1 MPKYQSRSNTVPEQ
15 EKKRAEFEKLAFP
28 HMESLYHTALRFTKN
43 EVDAEDLVQD
53 VYVRAFRFFHKFKK
67 GTNFKAWIFKILTN
81 TFINRYR
88 KAKSQPQHIELETI
102 EYKYADDEKTADE
115 KEVKHPD
122 EIKYDRI
129 FDDEIKSALDQLP
142 TDFRI
147 VVLLADVES
156 FSYKEIAK
164 IIGRPIGTVMS
175 RLSRGRKYLQQH
187 LKSYAIE
194 GGYINKPD
202 PEEESAGGNKDQ

>member
-1 MPKYQSRSNTVPEQ
+1 MPKKKFNDNTAPDE
-15 EKKRAEFEKLAFP
+15 ESKRAEFEKLAFP
-28 HMESLYHTALRFTKN
+28 HMDSLYHTALRLTKN

-88 KAKSQPQHIELETI
+88 KLMNQPHQIDLEKI
-102 EYKYADDEKTADE
+102 EYKYADDKKTRE
-115 KEVKHPD
+115 SNPD
-122 EIKYDRI
+122 ELDYEKI
-129 FDDEIKSALDQLP
+129 FDDEIKEALDRLP
-142 TDFRI
+142 TEFRV

-175 RLSRGRKYLQQH
+175 RLSRGRRYLQQH
-187 LKSYAIE
+187 LRAYAIE
-194 GGYINKPD
+194 GGFIRKSN
-202 PEEESAGGNKDQ
+202 PEE

>member
-1 MPKYQSRSNTVPEQ
+1 MPKKKFNDNTAPDE
-15 EKKRAEFEKLAFP
+15 ESKRAEFEKLAFP
-28 HMESLYHTALRFTKN
+28 HMDSLYYTALRLTKN

-88 KAKSQPQHIELETI
+88 KLMNQPHQIDLEKI
-102 EYKYADDEKTADE
+102 EYKYADDKKTRE
-115 KEVKHPD
+115 SNPD
-122 EIKYDRI
+122 ELDYEKI
-129 FDDEIKSALDQLP
+129 FDDEIKEALDRLP
-142 TDFRI
+142 TEFRV

-175 RLSRGRKYLQQH
+175 RLSRGRRYLQQH
-187 LKSYAIE
+187 LRAYAIE
-194 GGYINKPD
+194 GGFIRKSN
-202 PEEESAGGNKDQ
+202 PEE